1 MNIVSEFLA
10 IVKPLYR
17 QYEPRCII
25 NMDETPVYI
34 DMPHRR
40 TIHPKGEKTV
50 DMITS
55 GNEKS
60 RFTVTLTVSADGRVW
75 SGFIILR
82 GLKKVPKCIV
92 PPNVVLTVSNSG
104 TMDG

>member
-1 MNIVSEFLA
+1 
-10 IVKPLYR
+10 
-17 QYEPRCII
+17 
-25 NMDETPVYI
+25 MDETPVFI

-40 TIHPKGEKTV
+40 TIHPKDDKTV

-55 GNEKS
+55 RNGKTK
-60 RFTVTLTVSADGRVW
+60 FTVTLTVSADGNVW
-75 SGFIILR
+75 PAFIILR
-82 GLKKVPKCIV
+82 GLKKNPKCLV